1 MAVPDGARKL
11 SWEPPQVEPPPRDA
25 VRLYIRWQAAEER
38 LAELQRTLPP
48 AGESAAG
55 GVVMP
60 LLDERVTAAMREASE
75 ASIAFHRHPWWF
87 GAFSKS
93 EAERVIGEAA
103 ARLGEGP

>member
-1 MAVPDGARKL
+1 M
-11 SWEPPQVEPPPRDA
+11 
-25 VRLYIRWQAAEER
+25 LYVRWQAAEEH
-38 LAELQRTLPP
+38 LAELKRMLPP

-60 LLDERVTAAMREASE
+60 LLDERVVAAIEA
-75 ASIAFHRHPWWF
+75 ASQASLAFHRHPWWY

-103 ARLGEGP
+103 RRAAE